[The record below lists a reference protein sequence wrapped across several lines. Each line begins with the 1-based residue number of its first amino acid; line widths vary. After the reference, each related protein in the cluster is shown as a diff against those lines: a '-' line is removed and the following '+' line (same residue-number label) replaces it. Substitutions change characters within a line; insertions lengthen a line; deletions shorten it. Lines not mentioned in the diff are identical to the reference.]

1 MPVPPGLLI
10 DIALLIIREF
20 RRSRKK
26 RTAPAAS
33 KLPARL
39 PARRLSPGGR
49 LLRLAIIAG
58 VLWLIWREVTR
69 RRTALIEARR
79 TAFSPTAAPPAA
91 PPVSPLPPVPAAP
104 PDAPPTPA
112 ELPPAT
118 DDAAPSAPPVEAV
131 DRAVSRPDAGD
142 SSPSEHAAPEGSSDA
157 EDTRNGTLIGWC
169 ARCRARHP
177 MQQVTFEL
185 NASGRAIAR
194 GVCPICGAGIT
205 RFVTRDQAERGNVE
219 RGNMLD
225 P

>member
-33 KLPARL
+33 KPPARL
-39 PARRLSPGGR
+39 PARRLSPAGR

-58 VLWLIWREVTR
+58 ILWLIWREVTR
-69 RRTALIEARR
+69 RRAALIETRR
-79 TAFSPTAAPPAA
+79 TAFSRPMAPPAA

-104 PDAPPTPA
+104 P
-112 ELPPAT
+112 

-131 DRAVSRPDAGD
+131 DRAVSRPDASD
-142 SSPSEHAAPEGSSDA
+142 SSPSEHAAPEGSSDS

-205 RFVTRDQAERGNVE
+205 RFVTRDQAERGNLE
-219 RGNMLD
+219 RGNMLG